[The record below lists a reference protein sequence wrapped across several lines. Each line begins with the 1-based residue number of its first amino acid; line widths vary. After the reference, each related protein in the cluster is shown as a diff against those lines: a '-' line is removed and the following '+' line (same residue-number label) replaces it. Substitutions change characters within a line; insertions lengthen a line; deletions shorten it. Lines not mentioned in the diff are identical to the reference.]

1 MKTKLSRGLRNNNP
15 LNIRHSASRWQ
26 GARVEQ
32 TDKAFVQFTSMTM
45 GYRAAWRILETY
57 YKHFEA
63 QHKPFTPRNIIYR
76 WAPPN
81 ENDSEAYLRRVCRLT
96 NLAGNEALARPS
108 SLRVQ
113 SVARVQSTEN
123 RVQLPGGVGAAKLKS
138 TNYLKSSKD
147 LLPQKSTKALH
158 SQNSSTSLESSAP
171 LLNDAYTAPD
181 PQAKSKLIDLLAA
194 MTCVENGITMGEVD
208 RGAIEEGLLLVSE

>member
-1 MKTKLSRGLRNNNP
+1 MTKTKLPRGLRNNNP

-57 YKHFEA
+57 YKQFEA

-81 ENDSEAYLRRVCRLT
+81 ENDSEAYLRRVCHLT
-96 NLAGNEALARPS
+96 NLAGNEALVRPS
-108 SLRVQ
+108 SC
-113 SVARVQSTEN
+113 RVQSTEN
-123 RVQLPGGVGAAKLKS
+123 RVQLPCGVVVPTLKTS
-138 TNYLKSSKD
+138 NS
-147 LLPQKSTKALH
+147 QK
-158 SQNSSTSLESSAP
+158 SLESSPP

-181 PQAKSKLIDLLAA
+181 PQAKTKLIDLLAA
-194 MTCVENGITMGEVD
+194 MTCVENGITMKEVD
-208 RGAIEEGLLLVSE
+208 RGAIEKGLDLVRSEEYNLVRSEE

>member
-1 MKTKLSRGLRNNNP
+1 MTKTKQPRGLRNNNP

-96 NLAGNEALARPS
+96 NLAGNEALVRPS
-108 SLRVQ
+108 SC
-113 SVARVQSTEN
+113 RVQSTEN
-123 RVQLPGGVGAAKLKS
+123 RVQLPCGMGVPTQKTSNS
-138 TNYLKSSKD
+138 TNS
-147 LLPQKSTKALH
+147 QK
-158 SQNSSTSLESSAP
+158 SLESSPP

-181 PQAKSKLIDLLAA
+181 PQAKTKLINLLAA
-194 MTCVENGITMGEVD
+194 MTCVENGITMKDVD
-208 RGAIEEGLLLVSE
+208 RGAIEKGLILVSS

>member
-1 MKTKLSRGLRNNNP
+1 MTLPRGLRNNNP

-32 TDKAFVQFTSMTM
+32 TDKAFVQFTSMKM

-76 WAPPN
+76 WAPPE
-81 ENDSEAYLRRVCRLT
+81 ENDSEAYLRRVCQLT
-96 NLAGNEALARPS
+96 NLAGNEALVRPS
-108 SLRVQ
+108 RVSARGSQ
-113 SVARVQSTEN
+113 SIQSP
-123 RVQLPGGVGAAKLKS
+123 R
-138 TNYLKSSKD
+138 SSPSIQSSQS
-147 LLPQKSTKALH
+147 PQ
-158 SQNSSTSLESSAP
+158 P

-181 PQAKSKLIDLLAA
+181 PQAKTKLIDLLAA

-208 RGAIEEGLLLVSE
+208 RGAIEEGLYLVSS

>member
-1 MKTKLSRGLRNNNP
+1 MTKTKLSRGLRNNNP

-57 YKHFEA
+57 FNHFEV

-81 ENDSEAYLRRVCRLT
+81 ENDSEAYLRSVCRLT
-96 NLAGNEALARPS
+96 NLAGNEALVRPS
-108 SLRVQ
+108 RVSGQ
-113 SVARVQSTEN
+113 SSQSSQII
-123 RVQLPGGVGAAKLKS
+123 RS
-138 TNYLKSSKD
+138 
-147 LLPQKSTKALH
+147 
-158 SQNSSTSLESSAP
+158 SQNSQSLQP
-171 LLNDAYTAPD
+171 LLNDAYTARD
-181 PQAKSKLIDLLAA
+181 PQAKTKLIDLLAA
-194 MTCVENGITMGEVD
+194 MTCVENGITMKEVD
-208 RGAIEEGLLLVSE
+208 REAIEEGLDLVSS

>member
-1 MKTKLSRGLRNNNP
+1 MTKTKLPRGLRNNNP

-32 TDKAFVQFTSMTM
+32 TDKAFVQFTSMKM

-63 QHKPFTPRNIIYR
+63 QHKPFTSRNIIYR
-76 WAPPN
+76 WAPP
-81 ENDSEAYLRRVCRLT
+81 EESDSEAYLRRVCQLT
-96 NLAGNEALARPS
+96 NLAGNEALVQPS
-108 SLRVQ
+108 RVNAQ
-113 SVARVQSTEN
+113 S
-123 RVQLPGGVGAAKLKS
+123 
-138 TNYLKSSKD
+138 
-147 LLPQKSTKALH
+147 
-158 SQNSSTSLESSAP
+158 SQNSQNSPSIQNPQP

-194 MTCVENGITMGEVD
+194 MTCVENGISMKDVD
-208 RGAIEEGLLLVSE
+208 RVAIERGLRKAF

>member
-1 MKTKLSRGLRNNNP
+1 MKTIPRGLRNNNP

-32 TDKAFVQFTSMTM
+32 TDKSFVQFTSMAM

-57 YKHFEA
+57 YKHFETE
-63 QHKPFTPRNIIYR
+63 HRPFTPRNIIYR

-96 NLAGNEALARPS
+96 NLAGNEALVRPS
-108 SLRVQ
+108 LL
-113 SVARVQSTEN
+113 RVQSTEN

-138 TNYLKSSKD
+138 SNCLESSKV

-158 SQNSSTSLESSAP
+158 SQNSSTSLESSTP

-181 PQAKSKLIDLLAA
+181 PQAKTQLIDLLAA

-208 RGAIEEGLLLVSE
+208 RGAIEEGLVLVRSVI

>member
-1 MKTKLSRGLRNNNP
+1 MTKTKQPRGLRNNNP

-45 GYRAAWRILETY
+45 GYRAACRILETY

-63 QHKPFTPRNIIYR
+63 QHKPFTPRNIILR

-96 NLAGNEALARPS
+96 NLAGNEALVRPS
-108 SLRVQ
+108 L
-113 SVARVQSTEN
+113 ARVQSTDY
-123 RVQLPGGVGAAKLKS
+123 RVQLPGGVGAANLKS
-138 TNYLKSSKD
+138 SNCLKSSKV
-147 LLPQKSTKALH
+147 LH
-158 SQNSSTSLESSAP
+158 SKNSSTSLESSTP

-181 PQAKSKLIDLLAA
+181 PQAKTKLIDLLAA

-208 RGAIEEGLLLVSE
+208 RGAIEEGLGLVSS

>member
-1 MKTKLSRGLRNNNP
+1 MKLPRGLRNNNP

-76 WAPPN
+76 WAPP
-81 ENDSEAYLRRVCRLT
+81 EEHDSEAYLRRVCRLT
-96 NLAGNEALARPS
+96 NLAGNEALVRPS
-108 SLRVQ
+108 HL
-113 SVARVQSTEN
+113 A
-123 RVQLPGGVGAAKLKS
+123 
-138 TNYLKSSKD
+138 SKD
-147 LLPQKSTKALH
+147 ARLVHPQD
-158 SQNSSTSLESSAP
+158 ESSPP

-181 PQAKSKLIDLLAA
+181 PQAKTKLIDLLAA
-194 MTCVENGITMGEVD
+194 MTCVENGITMKEVD
-208 RGAIEEGLLLVSE
+208 RGAIEKGLYLVRS

>member
-1 MKTKLSRGLRNNNP
+1 MKLPRGLRNNNP

-81 ENDSEAYLRRVCRLT
+81 ENDSEAYLRRVCQLT
-96 NLAGNEALARPS
+96 NLAGNEALVQPSHLASRDARLVHCCPKDFREPS
-108 SLRVQ
+108 RI
-113 SVARVQSTEN
+113 
-123 RVQLPGGVGAAKLKS
+123 
-138 TNYLKSSKD
+138 Y
-147 LLPQKSTKALH
+147 
-158 SQNSSTSLESSAP
+158 
-171 LLNDAYTAPD
+171 
-181 PQAKSKLIDLLAA
+181 
-194 MTCVENGITMGEVD
+194 
-208 RGAIEEGLLLVSE
+208 

>member
-1 MKTKLSRGLRNNNP
+1 MTKTKLPRGLRNNNP

-32 TDKAFVQFTSMTM
+32 TDKAFVQFISMTM

-81 ENDSEAYLRRVCRLT
+81 ENDSEAYLRRVCHLT
-96 NLAGNEALARPS
+96 NLAGNEALVRPS
-108 SLRVQ
+108 SC
-113 SVARVQSTEN
+113 RVQSTDD
-123 RVQLPGGVGAAKLKS
+123 RVQLPCGVGVPPPKRS
-138 TNYLKSSKD
+138 NS
-147 LLPQKSTKALH
+147 QK
-158 SQNSSTSLESSAP
+158 SLESSPP

-181 PQAKSKLIDLLAA
+181 PQAKTKLID
-194 MTCVENGITMGEVD
+194 I
-208 RGAIEEGLLLVSE
+208 LV

>member
-1 MKTKLSRGLRNNNP
+1 MKQPRGLRNNNP

-26 GARVEQ
+26 GVRVEQ
-32 TDKAFVQFTSMTM
+32 TDKAFVQFTSMKM

-81 ENDSEAYLRRVCRLT
+81 ENDSEAYLRRVCQLT
-96 NLAGNEALARPS
+96 NLAGNEALVRPS
-108 SLRVQ
+108 HLAGRD
-113 SVARVQSTEN
+113 ARLVRPLIPLNPPNTLST
-123 RVQLPGGVGAAKLKS
+123 LKTPS
-138 TNYLKSSKD
+138 
-147 LLPQKSTKALH
+147 
-158 SQNSSTSLESSAP
+158 SQNNPP

-181 PQAKSKLIDLLAA
+181 PQAKTKLINLLAA
-194 MTCVENGITMGEVD
+194 MTCVENGITMKEVD
-208 RGAIEEGLLLVSE
+208 RRAIEKGLLLVSS

>member
-1 MKTKLSRGLRNNNP
+1 MTKTKLPRGLRNNNP

-32 TDKAFVQFTSMTM
+32 TDKAFVQFTSMKM

-76 WAPPN
+76 WAPPE
-81 ENDSEAYLRRVCRLT
+81 ENDSEAYLRRVCQLT
-96 NLAGNEALARPS
+96 NLAGNEALVRPS
-108 SLRVQ
+108 LLRVQ

-123 RVQLPGGVGAAKLKS
+123 RVQLPGGVGAANLKS
-138 TNYLKSSKD
+138 SNCLKSSKV
-147 LLPQKSTKALH
+147 LH
-158 SQNSSTSLESSAP
+158 SKNSSTSLESSTP

-181 PQAKSKLIDLLAA
+181 PQAKKKLIDLLAA
-194 MTCVENGITMGEVD
+194 MTCVENGIEMGEVD
-208 RGAIEEGLLLVSE
+208 RGAIEEGLDLVSR

>member
-1 MKTKLSRGLRNNNP
+1 MTKTKLSRGLRNNNP

-57 YKHFEA
+57 FNNFEE

-81 ENDSEAYLRRVCRLT
+81 ENDSEAYLRRVCQLT
-96 NLAGNEALARPS
+96 NLAGNEALVRPS
-108 SLRVQ
+108 RVSARSSQSIRSSQSSQSSQSLQ
-113 SVARVQSTEN
+113 
-123 RVQLPGGVGAAKLKS
+123 
-138 TNYLKSSKD
+138 
-147 LLPQKSTKALH
+147 
-158 SQNSSTSLESSAP
+158 P
-171 LLNDAYTAPD
+171 LLNDAYTARD

-194 MTCVENGITMGEVD
+194 MTCVENGITMKEVD
-208 RGAIEEGLLLVSE
+208 REAIEKGLDLVRS

>member
-1 MKTKLSRGLRNNNP
+1 MTKTKLPRGLRNNNP

-81 ENDSEAYLRRVCRLT
+81 ENDSEAYLRRVCQLT
-96 NLAGNEALARPS
+96 NLAGNEALVRPS
-108 SLRVQ
+108 HLASRD
-113 SVARVQSTEN
+113 ARLVRPPS
-123 RVQLPGGVGAAKLKS
+123 K
-138 TNYLKSSKD
+138 TNHVH
-147 LLPQKSTKALH
+147 PQD
-158 SQNSSTSLESSAP
+158 ESSPP

-181 PQAKSKLIDLLAA
+181 PQAKTKLIDLLAA
-194 MTCVENGITMGEVD
+194 MTCVENGITMKDVD
-208 RGAIEEGLLLVSE
+208 RGAIEEGLDLVRSE

>member
-1 MKTKLSRGLRNNNP
+1 MTKTKQPRGLRNNNP

-57 YKHFEA
+57 FKHFEA

-81 ENDSEAYLRRVCRLT
+81 ENDSEAYLRSVCRLT
-96 NLAGNEALARPS
+96 NLAGNEALVRPS
-108 SLRVQ
+108 SC
-113 SVARVQSTEN
+113 RVQSTDN
-123 RVQLPGGVGAAKLKS
+123 RVQLPCGVGAAKLKS
-138 TNYLKSSKD
+138 S
-147 LLPQKSTKALH
+147 KSTNSANTLNSAK
-158 SQNSSTSLESSAP
+158 SSTSFESSPP

-181 PQAKSKLIDLLAA
+181 PQAKTKLIDLLAA
-194 MTCVENGITMGEVD
+194 MTCVENGITMKEVD
-208 RGAIEEGLLLVSE
+208 RRAIEEGLLLVSR

>member
-1 MKTKLSRGLRNNNP
+1 MTKTKLPRGLRNNNP

-26 GARVEQ
+26 GARLEQ

-81 ENDSEAYLRRVCRLT
+81 ENNSEAYLRRVCRLT
-96 NLAGNEALARPS
+96 NLAGNEALVRPS
-108 SLRVQ
+108 RC
-113 SVARVQSTEN
+113 REQSTEN

-138 TNYLKSSKD
+138 SKV

-158 SQNSSTSLESSAP
+158 SQNSSTSLESSTP

-181 PQAKSKLIDLLAA
+181 PQAKTKLIDLLAA
-194 MTCVENGITMGEVD
+194 MTCVENGITMKEVD
-208 RGAIEEGLLLVSE
+208 RRAIEKGLLLVSS

>member
-1 MKTKLSRGLRNNNP
+1 MTLPRGLRNNNP

-32 TDKAFVQFTSMTM
+32 TDKSFVQFTSMAM

-63 QHKPFTPRNIIYR
+63 QRKPFTPRNIIYR
-76 WAPPN
+76 WAPPE

-96 NLAGNEALARPS
+96 NLAGNEALVRPS
-108 SLRVQ
+108 LLRVQ

-123 RVQLPGGVGAAKLKS
+123 KVQLPGGVGAANLKS
-138 TNYLKSSKD
+138 SNCLKSSKV
-147 LLPQKSTKALH
+147 LLPQKSIKALH
-158 SQNSSTSLESSAP
+158 SQNSSTSLESSTP
-171 LLNDAYTAPD
+171 LLNDAYTARD
-181 PQAKSKLIDLLAA
+181 PQAKTKLIDLLAA

-208 RGAIEEGLLLVSE
+208 RGAIEEGLLLVSR

>member
-1 MKTKLSRGLRNNNP
+1 MKTLPRGLRNNNP

-57 YKHFEA
+57 FNHFETE
-63 QHKPFTPRNIIYR
+63 QQPFTPRNIILR

-81 ENDSEAYLRRVCRLT
+81 ENNSEAYIRSVCRLT
-96 NLAGNEALARPS
+96 NLAGNEPLVRPS
-108 SLRVQ
+108 SL
-113 SVARVQSTEN
+113 SRVQSTDY
-123 RVQLPGGVGAAKLKS
+123 RVQLPCGVGVPTPKTS
-138 TNYLKSSKD
+138 
-147 LLPQKSTKALH
+147 
-158 SQNSSTSLESSAP
+158 NSPKSLENSPP

-181 PQAKSKLIDLLAA
+181 PQAKTKLISLLAA
-194 MTCVENGITMGEVD
+194 MTCIENGITMSDVD
-208 RGAIEEGLLLVSE
+208 RKAIEKGLEWAF

>member
-1 MKTKLSRGLRNNNP
+1 MTKTKLPRGLRNNNP

-32 TDKAFVQFTSMTM
+32 TDKAFVQFSSMTM

-81 ENDSEAYLRRVCRLT
+81 ENDSEAYLRRVCQLT
-96 NLAGNEALARPS
+96 NLAGNEALVRPS
-108 SLRVQ
+108 RVGVRSSQ
-113 SVARVQSTEN
+113 SIRSSQSP
-123 RVQLPGGVGAAKLKS
+123 QIIQ
-138 TNYLKSSKD
+138 SS
-147 LLPQKSTKALH
+147 P
-158 SQNSSTSLESSAP
+158 P

-181 PQAKSKLIDLLAA
+181 PQAKTKLIDLLAA
-194 MTCVENGITMGEVD
+194 MTCVENGITMKEVD
-208 RGAIEEGLLLVSE
+208 RRSIEEGLVLVSR

>member
-1 MKTKLSRGLRNNNP
+1 MDNSSRKDYSLLTTNYSLMKTLPRGLRNNNP

-57 YKHFEA
+57 YKRFEA

-81 ENDSEAYLRRVCRLT
+81 ENDSEAYLRRVCQIT
-96 NLAGNEALARPS
+96 NLAGNEALVRPS
-108 SLRVQ
+108 SC
-113 SVARVQSTEN
+113 RVQSTDY
-123 RVQLPGGVGAAKLKS
+123 RVQLPCGVGMSPPKTS
-138 TNYLKSSKD
+138 NS
-147 LLPQKSTKALH
+147 QK
-158 SQNSSTSLESSAP
+158 SLESSPA
-171 LLNDAYTAPD
+171 LLNDAYTTPD
-181 PQAKSKLIDLLAA
+181 PQAKTKLIDLLAA
-194 MTCVENGITMGEVD
+194 MTCVENGITMKEVD
-208 RGAIEEGLLLVSE
+208 RGAIEEGLDLVRSVI